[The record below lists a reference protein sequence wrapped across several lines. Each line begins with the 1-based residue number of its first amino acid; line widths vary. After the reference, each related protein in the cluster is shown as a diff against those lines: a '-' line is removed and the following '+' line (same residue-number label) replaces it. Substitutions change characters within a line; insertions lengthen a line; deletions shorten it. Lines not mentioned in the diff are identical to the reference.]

1 MSLITL
7 KNHDI
12 HLNMFIRRTKIG
24 TAVSGGAYYTFR
36 LVASKR
42 IGDKVRQQTL
52 LNLGH
57 NFSLPKEQWPQLCAR
72 IDDILTGQLTLE
84 NQSVEIEKIAQ
95 HYAARLI
102 ANRAE
107 SQDILQKKITDYQ
120 EVDVVSLELL
130 RPRSIGVEHVG
141 LETIKLLDLPK
152 ILEEAGLNKVQRDV
166 AVGSIIGR
174 MAEPGSERATW
185 QWLTEQSG
193 IGELLDVDFEAM
205 SAMRLYRV
213 SDLLVQHRQ
222 QIEEALFANIS
233 DLFSLTTT
241 VTLYDLTNTFFE
253 GVMAD
258 NDKAL
263 RGHSKEKRTDCP
275 LVTLGLVLDG
285 SGFVR
290 GSQMFAGNIAESQ
303 TLETML
309 EKLKAPKKS
318 LVIMDR
324 GIATQANIDWLI
336 EHHYRYLVVSRE
348 RARSFDADQAV
359 NISTISDHPI
369 KIQRVISEDGD
380 EVRLYC
386 YSDQR
391 QEKERAITERFVKR
405 FEAGLQ
411 KIADSLA
418 KPHGTKKQDKVL
430 ERIGRLKEKNNGIG
444 QHYQI
449 SLKLDETGTTVT
461 SITWDQKSVD
471 GTKLTHPGIYCLRT
485 NELRWDEATLWK
497 TYTMLTDL
505 EAVFRSLKSELGLR
519 PVYHH
524 KEERA
529 DGHLFITVL
538 AYQAVQVMRRRLK
551 SNGINDSWTS
561 LRKIFSGQQRVTAT
575 FKQKDD
581 HILHIRKTTI
591 AEPKLKK
598 LYDAL
603 GISASPAGVQKTIN

>member
-1 MSLITL
+1 
-7 KNHDI
+7 
-12 HLNMFIRRTKIG
+12 MFIRRTKIG
-24 TAVSGGAYYTFR
+24 TSTADKAYYTFR

-42 IGDKVRQQTL
+42 VGDKVRQQTL
-52 LNLGH
+52 LNLGR
-57 NFSLPKEQWPQLCAR
+57 NFSLPKEQWAQLCTR
-72 IDDILTGQLTLE
+72 IDDIISGQLSLQT
-84 NQSVEIEKIAQ
+84 QSGEIEQIAQ

-107 SQDILQKKITDYQ
+107 QPEDNDKTTDYK
-120 EVDVVSLELL
+120 EVNVASLELV

-141 LETIKLLDLPK
+141 LEAIKSLDLPK
-152 ILEEAGLNKVQRDV
+152 ILEKAGFNKVQQDV
-166 AVGSIIGR
+166 AVASIIGR

-193 IGELLDVDFEAM
+193 IGELMAVDFEAM

-213 SDLLVQHRQ
+213 SDLLVQHRRK
-222 QIEEALFANIS
+222 IEDDLFSSIS
-233 DLFSLTTT
+233 DLFFLTTT

-253 GVMAD
+253 GTAND
-258 NDKAL
+258 NDKAQ
-263 RGHSKEKRTDCP
+263 RGHSKEKRSDCP
-275 LVTLGLVLDG
+275 LVTLGLVLDD

-290 GSQMFAGNIAESQ
+290 GSQMFEGNISESK
-303 TLETML
+303 TLKVML
-309 EKLKAPKKS
+309 DKLKAPKGA

-324 GIATQANIDWLI
+324 GIATQANIDWLV

-348 RARSFDADQAV
+348 RARSFNADQAV
-359 NISTISDHPI
+359 EISTATDHSI
-369 KIQRVISEDGD
+369 KIHKVINEAGSEA
-380 EVRLYC
+380 RLYC

-391 QEKERAITERFVKR
+391 QAKEKAITKRFVDR

-418 KPHGTKKQDKVL
+418 KPRGTKKRDKVL
-430 ERIGRLKEKNNGIG
+430 ERIGRLKEKNKGIG

-449 SLKLDETGTTVT
+449 NLSLDESSTTVT
-461 SITWDQKSVD
+461 GVTWKQKPID
-471 GTKLTHPGIYCLRT
+471 GTRLTHPGIYCLRT
-485 NELRWDEATLWK
+485 NELQWDEATLWK

-519 PVYHH
+519 PVFHH

-538 AYQAVQVMRRRLK
+538 AYQAVQVIRRNLK
-551 SNGINDSWTS
+551 NYGNNDSWSS
-561 LRKIFSGQQRVTAT
+561 LRKILSGQQRVTAT
-575 FKQKDD
+575 FKQKDGRT
-581 HILHIRKTTI
+581 LHIRKTTI

-598 LYDAL
+598 IYDAL
-603 GISASPAGVQKTIN
+603 EISPSPGRTEKTIN

>member
-1 MSLITL
+1 
-7 KNHDI
+7 
-12 HLNMFIRRTKIG
+12 MFIRRTKTG
-24 TAVSGGAYYTFR
+24 TSADGKNYYSFR
-36 LVASKR
+36 LVAFQR
-42 IGDKVRQQTL
+42 VGVKVHQQTL
-52 LNLGH
+52 LNLGRY
-57 NFSLPKEQWPQLCAR
+57 FSLPKEQWNSLCAR
-72 IDDILTGQLTLE
+72 IDDIISGQLTLGTSSE
-84 NQSVEIEKIAQ
+84 EIEQIAQ
-95 HYAARLI
+95 HYAAHLI
-102 ANRAE
+102 TNRSECKENDNA
-107 SQDILQKKITDYQ
+107 TDYQ
-120 EVDVVSLELL
+120 EVDVASLELV

-141 LETIKLLDLPK
+141 LEAIKSLNLPK
-152 ILEEAGLNKVQRDV
+152 ILEEVGLNRLQRDV
-166 AVGSIIGR
+166 AIGAIIGR

-193 IGELLDVDFEAM
+193 IGELMDVDFEAM
-205 SAMRLYRV
+205 SIMRLYRV

-222 QIEEALFANIS
+222 QIEDALFANIS

-253 GVMAD
+253 GTVAD
-258 NDKAL
+258 NDKAQ

-348 RARSFDADQAV
+348 RTRSFDADQAV

-449 SLKLDETGTTVT
+449 NLKLDETGTTVT

>member
-1 MSLITL
+1 
-7 KNHDI
+7 
-12 HLNMFIRRTKIG
+12 MFIRRTKIG
-24 TAVSGGAYYTFR
+24 SSSSGETHYTFR

-42 IGDKVRQQTL
+42 IGRKVQQKTL
-52 LNLGH
+52 LNLGA
-57 NFSLPKEQWPQLCAR
+57 NFSLSRELWPQLCSR
-72 IDDILTGQLTLE
+72 IDEITAGQLTFD
-84 NQSVEIEKIAQ
+84 NDQSEEVEQEAQ
-95 HYAARLI
+95 HLAARLI
-102 ANRAE
+102 AKRSE
-107 SQDILQKKITDYQ
+107 SEEVLKKKTTDYQ
-120 EVDVVSLELL
+120 EVDVASLELV

-141 LETIKLLDLPK
+141 LEAIKLLNLPE
-152 ILEEAGLNKVQRDV
+152 IFEEVGFNKAQRDV
-166 AVGSIIGR
+166 AVASIIAR
-174 MAEPGSERATW
+174 MAEPGSESATW
-185 QWLTEQSG
+185 QWLNEQSG
-193 IGELLDVDFEAM
+193 IGELLGVDFESM

-213 SDLLVQHRQ
+213 SDLLVRHRQ
-222 QIEEALFANIS
+222 KIENALFSNIG
-233 DLFSLTTT
+233 DLFSLTTA

-253 GVMAD
+253 GTAAD
-258 NDKAL
+258 NDKAQ
-263 RGHSKEKRTDCP
+263 RGHSKEKRSDCP

-290 GSQMFAGNIAESQ
+290 GSQMFEGNISEAK
-303 TLETML
+303 TLQTML
-309 EKLKAPKKS
+309 EKLNAPKGA
-318 LVIMDR
+318 LVTMDR

-359 NISTISDHPI
+359 EISTASNHPL
-369 KIQRVISEDGD
+369 KIHRVVNEDDSEA
-380 EVRLYC
+380 RLYC

-391 QEKERAITERFVKR
+391 KAKEQAITKRFADR

-418 KPHGTKKQDKVL
+418 KPRGTKKQDKVL
-430 ERIGRLKEKNNGIG
+430 VSIGRLKEKNRGIG

-449 SLKLDETGTTVT
+449 DLSLDATGTMVT
-461 SITWDQKSVD
+461 GISWEQKPVE
-471 GTKLTHPGIYCLRT
+471 GTQLTHPGVYCLRT
-485 NELRWDEATLWK
+485 NELEWDEATLWR

-505 EAVFRSLKSELGLR
+505 ESVFRSLKSELGLR

-524 KEERA
+524 KEERT

-538 AYQAVQVMRRRLK
+538 AYQAVQVIRRKLK
-551 SNGINDSWTS
+551 SNGINDNWTS

-581 HILHIRKTTI
+581 RTLHVRKTTI

-603 GISASPAGVQKTIN
+603 EISASPVGTQKTIN

>member
-1 MSLITL
+1 
-7 KNHDI
+7 
-12 HLNMFIRRTKIG
+12 
-24 TAVSGGAYYTFR
+24 
-36 LVASKR
+36 
-42 IGDKVRQQTL
+42 
-52 LNLGH
+52 
-57 NFSLPKEQWPQLCAR
+57 
-72 IDDILTGQLTLE
+72 
-84 NQSVEIEKIAQ
+84 
-95 HYAARLI
+95 
-102 ANRAE
+102 
-107 SQDILQKKITDYQ
+107 
-120 EVDVVSLELL
+120 
-130 RPRSIGVEHVG
+130 
-141 LETIKLLDLPK
+141 
-152 ILEEAGLNKVQRDV
+152 
-166 AVGSIIGR
+166 
-174 MAEPGSERATW
+174 
-185 QWLTEQSG
+185 
-193 IGELLDVDFEAM
+193 
-205 SAMRLYRV
+205 
-213 SDLLVQHRQ
+213 
-222 QIEEALFANIS
+222 
-233 DLFSLTTT
+233 
-241 VTLYDLTNTFFE
+241 
-253 GVMAD
+253 
-258 NDKAL
+258 
-263 RGHSKEKRTDCP
+263 
-275 LVTLGLVLDG
+275 LDG

-348 RARSFDADQAV
+348 RTRSFDADQAV

-449 SLKLDETGTTVT
+449 NLKLDETGTTVT